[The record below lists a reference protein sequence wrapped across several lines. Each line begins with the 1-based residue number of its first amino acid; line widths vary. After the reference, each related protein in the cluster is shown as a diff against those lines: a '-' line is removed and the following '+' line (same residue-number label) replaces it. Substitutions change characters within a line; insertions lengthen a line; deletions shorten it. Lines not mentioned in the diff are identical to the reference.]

1 MQRPS
6 KIIYVQAFFVWLV
19 YTSTTKILFIKGI
32 FLGNAIL
39 VYGIMSL
46 VSAVFAIL
54 FLFLFNH
61 KDFFKFAKV
70 IEKREMK
77 KEKKWLKR
85 FSRLGRSLTIFL
97 IGIAAGPLLA
107 ALTARLLLA
116 DKNRGYFLVSV
127 ASILSTL
134 LWLGMARGVI
144 SIF

>member
-1 MQRPS
+1 MQRLS

-19 YTSTTKILFIKGI
+19 YTFATKALFIKAI
-32 FLGNAIL
+32 FLRNAVLAYMIL
-39 VYGIMSL
+39 SL

-61 KDFFKFAKV
+61 KDFFKFAKL
-70 IEKREMK
+70 IERKEMK

-85 FSRLGRSLTIFL
+85 FSRFGRSFTVLL

-107 ALTARLLLA
+107 ALTAKLLLA
-116 DKNRGYFLVSV
+116 DKVRGYFLVSV

-134 LWLGMARGVI
+134 VWLGVARGVI
-144 SIF
+144 SVF